1 MKKHPNDRMKN
12 KEEQISKE
20 ILNETL
26 LFDTK
31 EINEEIIMDKII
43 ETL

>member
-1 MKKHPNDRMKN
+1 MKKHPNDKMKN

-31 EINEEIIMDKII
+31 KNK
-43 ETL
+43 

>member
-1 MKKHPNDRMKN
+1 MKKHPHDRMKN

-31 EINEEIIMDKII
+31 KINEEIIMDKII

>member
-1 MKKHPNDRMKN
+1 MKKHPNDKMKN

-26 LFDTK
+26 LIDTK
-31 EINEEIIMDKII
+31 KINEEIIMDKII